1 MRCAFGDFANKAQK
15 RLCFLDKFF
24 FADSANRANPV
35 FWQIFK
41 SGAGGDTV
49 IRITYF
55 GVVDVS
61 AGVAFVF
68 GHVILLAKWC
78 CI

>member
-24 FADSANRANPV
+24 FADSANRAYPV

-41 SGAGGDTV
+41 SGAGGDS
-49 IRITYF
+49 
-55 GVVDVS
+55 VVRVANFWVVNVS
-61 AGVAFVF
+61 AGFAFIF
-68 GHVILLAKWC
+68 
-78 CI
+78 